1 MTNHQGL
8 PVSKP
13 LSRLMKTGVL
23 DAADISAAVAIEN
36 AVVSI
41 LTHDIRSTRH
51 DMMPGA
57 KGGDAE
63 ARFMR
68 HFDARHCYYDWLDA
82 MQAAGIAAG
91 PVLDVILEG
100 RPLHNV
106 DKAWCKRKGWTREV
120 LKRALY
126 IYQAV
131 WAERMRKTSRLTG

>member
-1 MTNHQGL
+1 MTNHKSL

-23 DAADISAAVAIEN
+23 DSADITAAVAIEN
-36 AVVSI
+36 AVISI
-41 LTHDIRSTRH
+41 LTHDIRSSRH
-51 DMMPGA
+51 DIAPG
-57 KGGDAE
+57 GRTGDAE
-63 ARFMR
+63 EGFLR
-68 HFDARHCYYDWLDA
+68 HFNARHCYYDWLDA

-100 RPLHNV
+100 RPLHVV

-120 LKRALY
+120 LKRALH

-131 WAERMRKTSRLTG
+131 WAERMRKTSRLTA